1 MSIILSIG
9 LQRIVQSLSK
19 HFCHQY
25 EINLDTLRKRRKMVS
40 NTRVRVLQTK
50 QQIRSHFVTLS
61 YSYKFQAKFAFLC
74 RFYETSKLCVYLLST
89 FYTPCPKNVYCRYQK
104 MQQMPCFSVFGTI
117 VMVVSC

>member
-19 HFCHQY
+19 HFA
-25 EINLDTLRKRRKMVS
+25 ISMKSTWTLRKRRKMVS

-61 YSYKFQAKFAFLC
+61 YSYKFQAKFAFFC

-89 FYTPCPKNVYCRYQK
+89 FYTPCPKNVYCPYQK

-117 VMVVSC
+117 VMVVSF